1 MTTRDD
7 CLALDAG
14 DPLADLRQLFALPDG
29 VIYLDG
35 NSLGARPRA
44 AVERAA
50 VDAVMALEAGF
61 GNAPVD
67 VGAQNLGYDVESR
80 AAGGGLRF
88 IEVKG
93 RLAGMGSVTVT
104 HNEMA
109 VAANAPEQSFL
120 AVVEVDGARRHVV
133 YYRHWAARAP
143 GFADV
148 SHTLSLGRLR
158 KVAEVAYEADV
169 G

>member
-50 VDAVMALEAGF
+50 EVVAAEWGE
-61 GNAPVD
+61 G
-67 VGAQNLGYDVESR
+67 SS
-80 AAGGGLRF
+80 AAGTAPTG
-88 IEVKG
+88 
-93 RLAGMGSVTVT
+93 
-104 HNEMA
+104 
-109 VAANAPEQSFL
+109 AACRSAS
-120 AVVEVDGARRHVV
+120 AT
-133 YYRHWAARAP
+133 
-143 GFADV
+143 
-148 SHTLSLGRLR
+148 S
-158 KVAEVAYEADV
+158 
-169 G
+169 

>member
-50 VDAVMALEAGF
+50 
-61 GNAPVD
+61 
-67 VGAQNLGYDVESR
+67 
-80 AAGGGLRF
+80 
-88 IEVKG
+88 EV
-93 RLAGMGSVTVT
+93 
-104 HNEMA
+104 
-109 VAANAPEQSFL
+109 VAAEWGEGLIRSWNSADWRGLPE
-120 AVVEVDGARRHVV
+120 R
-133 YYRHWAARAP
+133 
-143 GFADV
+143 
-148 SHTLSLGRLR
+148 LG
-158 KVAEVAYEADV
+158 D
-169 G
+169 

>member
-50 VDAVMALEAGF
+50 
-61 GNAPVD
+61 
-67 VGAQNLGYDVESR
+67 
-80 AAGGGLRF
+80 
-88 IEVKG
+88 EV
-93 RLAGMGSVTVT
+93 
-104 HNEMA
+104 
-109 VAANAPEQSFL
+109 VAAE
-120 AVVEVDGARRHVV
+120 
-133 YYRHWAARAP
+133 
-143 GFADV
+143 
-148 SHTLSLGRLR
+148 
-158 KVAEVAYEADV
+158 
-169 G
+169 